1 MTVAGFRHRR
11 IAGEIQDEIGSM
23 LAGELKDPRLAG
35 MVTVTEVRLSPDM
48 RQARVYVNVLGNE
61 EEQADTLKGLAAAA
75 GFIRH
80 ELSVRLRLRRALD
93 ISFVLDQSEQY
104 GQRIED
110 LIRRN
115 KSAE

>member
-1 MTVAGFRHRR
+1 MTVAGYRHAR
-11 IAGEIQDEIGSM
+11 IAGEVQDEIGSM

-48 RQARVYVNVLGNE
+48 KQARVYVNVLGNDAA
-61 EEQADTLKGLAAAA
+61 QAETLKGLAAAS

-80 ELSVRLRLRRALD
+80 QLSVRLRLRRALD
-93 ISFVLDQSEQY
+93 ISFVLDSSEEY
-104 GQRIED
+104 GQRIEE

-115 KSAE
+115 KSAG

>member
-1 MTVAGFRHRR
+1 MTVAGYRHARV
-11 IAGEIQDEIGSM
+11 AGEVQDEIGSM
-23 LAGELKDPRLAG
+23 LAGELRDPRLAG

-48 RQARVYVNVLGNE
+48 KQARVYVNVLGNDA
-61 EEQADTLKGLAAAA
+61 EQAETLKGLAAAS

-93 ISFVLDQSEQY
+93 ISFVLDSSEEY
-104 GQRIED
+104 GQRIEE

-115 KSAE
+115 KNAG